1 MTDLKFIKTF
11 GLVLIAIGLV
21 VSISCALYITA
32 NPNVMLEPTN
42 SYYAGLIGGAAIG
55 LALSGALLRLYSASN
70 S

>member
-11 GLVLIAIGLV
+11 GLVLIGIGLV
-21 VSISCALYITA
+21 VSVSCALYITA
-32 NPNVMLEPTN
+32 NSQIMLNANN
-42 SYYAGLIGGAAIG
+42 SYFAGVIGGAAIG